1 MPVSWLLLNAF
12 NGEWRV
18 ATGFAA
24 QKTREP
30 ITLMVPLV
38 WLAATRH
45 SHPTI
50 TESEVPVAKM
60 VDDAPM
66 YALDKHT
73 RLGREAIR
81 RFASENDEVR
91 EALARYVPRGSPQ

>member
-1 MPVSWLLLNAF
+1 
-12 NGEWRV
+12 
-18 ATGFAA
+18 
-24 QKTREP
+24 
-30 ITLMVPLV
+30 
-38 WLAATRH
+38 LARRN
-45 SHPTI
+45 SPRHPTI
-50 TESEVPVAKM
+50 TESEVPVAKI

-91 EALARYVPRGSPQ
+91 ETLARYVPAARRNDAAYMAAFWATR

>member
-50 TESEVPVAKM
+50 TESEVPVAKI

-73 RLGREAIR
+73 RLWPG
-81 RFASENDEVR
+81 SDP
-91 EALARYVPRGSPQ
+91 ALRVEER